1 MWQSLWGFVQ
11 FFYPV
16 LLLRW
21 AFTHVAWLWV
31 FGGGERCL
39 GGGGASA
46 AEAAT
51 LWLLLAYPWGRP
63 QPAGAE

>member
-1 MWQSLWGFVQ
+1 MMWQSLWGFVQ

-39 GGGGASA
+39 GGGGHR
-46 AEAAT
+46 
-51 LWLLLAYPWGRP
+51 RP
-63 QPAGAE
+63 KRPRSGCC